1 MMCETCKCRPAER
14 GSVFCHRC
22 GRWEAAGDLVGVAAL
37 FLGLGALL
45 LLCEVL
51 R

>member
-1 MMCETCKCRPAER
+1 MMCDQCKVRKAER

-22 GRWEAAGDLVGVAAL
+22 GRWEAVGDLVGVAGL
-37 FLGLGALL
+37 LLGIGALL
-45 LLCEVL
+45 LLADLL